1 MAKIQNVTTATGLS
15 GLALN
20 NVPEDLLSAID
31 WDVPG
36 SLLKPGSRSVVT
48 RVEIGETSYVFK
60 QYKSLGLHRRI
71 RYALT
76 RSRARQSWKNGQL
89 MADFG
94 LPVVRP
100 LAFFEESKF
109 GIPGRSL
116 LIMPFQKGTPLN
128 EYPHPEKVLPFLE
141 EIFQT
146 MSRHRITHGDLK
158 ATNIL
163 IDEDANPHFI
173 DIDASQIHRSK
184 ASYLKARQKDEARFQ
199 KNWVDD
205 PNARKI
211 FQTIFS

>member
-116 LIMPFQKGTPLN
+116 LIMPFQK
-128 EYPHPEKVLPFLE
+128 VLPFLE

>member
-1 MAKIQNVTTATGLS
+1 
-15 GLALN
+15 
-20 NVPEDLLSAID
+20 
-31 WDVPG
+31 
-36 SLLKPGSRSVVT
+36 
-48 RVEIGETSYVFK
+48 
-60 QYKSLGLHRRI
+60 
-71 RYALT
+71 
-76 RSRARQSWKNGQL
+76 
-89 MADFG
+89 
-94 LPVVRP
+94 
-100 LAFFEESKF
+100 
-109 GIPGRSL
+109 
-116 LIMPFQKGTPLN
+116 
-128 EYPHPEKVLPFLE
+128 
-141 EIFQT
+141 